1 LHKQR
6 KGNMST
12 IKTPDKWVI
21 LKIEVPGK
29 EPLQKV
35 FASWSGSFTTGDA
48 WSLNSGITQALL
60 DGDYWDFHGYSG
72 SVYRCHKDAHGTTV
86 YTQGVLMDLIE
97 RAKEAGATIS
107 VVGEYGDTVAEFNNE
122 I

>member
-1 LHKQR
+1 
-6 KGNMST
+6 MS
-12 IKTPDKWVI
+12 IKTPNKWVI
-21 LKIEVPGK
+21 IKIEVPNK
-29 EPLQKV
+29 DPLYKV
-35 FASWSGSFTTGDA
+35 FASWSGGYTAGDA

-72 SVYRCHKDAHGTTV
+72 SVYRCHKDAQGTTA
-86 YTQGVLMDLIE
+86 YTYGVLMGMIE

-107 VVGEYGDTVAEFNNE
+107 VVAELDNGVAEFNNE